1 MKIKALQT
9 LSFVALSWTAMP
21 SAALA
26 DVHVT
31 MQNGRVSVVAKDA
44 TIRQILT
51 EWARVGQTKIVNVE
65 QIPGG
70 PITIELTNVPE
81 SQALEVLLRPM
92 SGYIAAPRAVEAA
105 NLSRYD
111 RVIVMPTLAS
121 ARPPVSS
128 TPPPVFQQ
136 PQPQPQP
143 QYTPPPVADD
153 DADDEQPAPNVQVPP
168 GRGPVF
174 NTFPQG
180 TTVAPQRGQQ
190 PFPQGTTVAPQ
201 PGQQPF
207 AQPFGQVP
215 PPVAQPG
222 QVPVQQPQSQPS
234 APFGGVPVPGMVAPP
249 PPQQQGQPGQPQPQ
263 TIPPRRPD
271 GQ

>member
-1 MKIKALQT
+1 MKIKALQI
-9 LSFVALSWTAMP
+9 LLFVAVSWLAVP
-21 SAALA
+21 SAFA

-65 QIPGG
+65 RIPGG
-70 PITIELTNVPE
+70 PITLELNNVPE
-81 SQALEVLLRPM
+81 STALEVLLRAM

-111 RVIVMPTLAS
+111 RIIVMPTLAS

-136 PQPQPQP
+136 PTP
-143 QYTPPPVADD
+143 QYTPPVADD
-153 DADDEQPAPNVQVPP
+153 DDPDDEQPAPNVVVPP
-168 GRGPVF
+168 GGRGPVF

-180 TTVAPQRGQQ
+180 TTVAPQPGQNFGQQ
-190 PFPQGTTVAPQ
+190 PFMPQ
-201 PGQQPF
+201 PQVQQPN
-207 AQPFGQVP
+207 GQ
-215 PPVAQPG
+215 PVAQPG
-222 QVPVQQPQSQPS
+222 AQPT
-234 APFGGVPVPGMVAPP
+234 APFGGVAVPGMVAPAP
-249 PPQQQGQPGQPQPQ
+249 PQGQPGQPQPQ
-263 TIPPRRPD
+263 TVPPRRP
-271 GQ
+271 GGE

>member
-9 LSFVALSWTAMP
+9 LLFVAASWLVVP

-65 QIPGG
+65 RIPGG
-70 PITIELTNVPE
+70 PITLELNNVPE
-81 SQALEVLLRPM
+81 STALEVLLRAM

-111 RVIVMPTLAS
+111 RIIVMPTLAS
-121 ARPPVSS
+121 ARPPVAN

-136 PQPQPQP
+136 PVP

-153 DADDEQPAPNVQVPP
+153 DADDEQPAPNVVVPP
-168 GRGPVF
+168 GGARGPVF
-174 NTFPQG
+174 NTFPQ
-180 TTVAPQRGQQ
+180 
-190 PFPQGTTVAPQ
+190 QGTTVAPQ
-201 PGQQPF
+201 PGRNFGQQPF
-207 AQPFGQVP
+207 MAQPQVQDP
-215 PPVAQPG
+215 NVPQQPIAQPG
-222 QVPVQQPQSQPS
+222 LQPT
-234 APFGGVPVPGMVAPP
+234 APPYGGVAVPGMVAPA
-249 PPQQQGQPGQPQPQ
+249 PQQPGQPQPQ
-263 TIPPRRPD
+263 TIPPRRP
-271 GQ
+271 GGE